1 MTHDTDD
8 QSAVSIS
15 QFAAIKLHREYSIQH
30 DLVTQLQ
37 EDLLQLTSFV
47 GYVVLR
53 YV

>member
-1 MTHDTDD
+1 MTLTLT
-8 QSAVSIS
+8 IS
-15 QFAAIKLHREYSIQH
+15 QHFAAIKLHREYSIQH